1 MAEIPLVR
9 FVNFTVKGGTWN
21 LIFGTTASGIK
32 RDSNLV
38 AALSTCWA
46 FFSTSADTDI
56 KLFTVCR
63 MFSPICEIHIQS
75 PLFQNDKIC

>member
-1 MAEIPLVR
+1 MVEISLVR

-32 RDSNLV
+32 SDSNLV

-46 FFSTSADTDI
+46 FFSTSTDTDI

-63 MFSPICEIHIQS
+63 MFSPICEIHTESSI
-75 PLFQNDKIC
+75 PK